1 MSVEWIENTEE
12 NRKSLPIEKT
22 YIQKTGSETYTE
34 HMLVTDG
41 NTIFTAYRI
50 VMVDTADKSR
60 NFAKWCAQGIY
71 VDRHD
76 EGFYDISITHWATL
90 PAIPK
95 GENK

>member
-50 VMVDTADKSR
+50 VMVDTAD
-60 NFAKWCAQGIY
+60 
-71 VDRHD
+71 
-76 EGFYDISITHWATL
+76 
-90 PAIPK
+90 
-95 GENK
+95 